1 MAALITPILA
11 LGGEA
16 AVEGGG
22 NGTAIAVISAVSII
36 GGYLLLAGLW
46 YFVFRGRST
55 DDAPPEHEPV
65 APPPQPPEDS
75 RMTIRRRP
83 GSPFRRR

>member
-1 MAALITPILA
+1 VAALITPILA

-22 NGTAIAVISAVSII
+22 NGTAIAVISAISII

-46 YFVFRGRST
+46 YFVFRDRST

-65 APPPQPPEDS
+65 APPQPPEDS
-75 RMTIRRRP
+75 HMTIRRRP
-83 GSPFRRR
+83 GPPFRRR